1 MEQGERRMCVTLKYK
16 DNERKTKVNRP
27 NPPNG
32 SQTMTRSSL
41 TRTTLLYISSLS
53 KINNSFSYATRLQN
67 YKINLLKFFKI
78 IQKYN
83 EETIQI
89 SFSSNCSEK

>member
-1 MEQGERRMCVTLKYK
+1 MCYIKIQRQREENESQSSQPSERIADDDQVIF
-16 DNERKTKVNRP
+16 
-27 NPPNG
+27 NP
-32 SQTMTRSSL
+32 
-41 TRTTLLYISSLS
+41 YDAVISSLS
-53 KINNSFSYATRLQN
+53 KINNSFSYATRYKLQN